1 MELDRKLV
9 EELADRSNERLTG
22 SLQRRLVR
30 PEPAGVARHFLA
42 VRALELANTIKL
54 LGGGERS
61 AVVEAINAG
70 LAEAGARCLLV
81 PMD

>member
-1 MELDRKLV
+1 MELDKELV
-9 EELADRSNERLTG
+9 ETLADRSDERLTG
-22 SLQRRLVR
+22 SLQRRLRR
-30 PEPAGVARHFLA
+30 PEDVGRYFIA
-42 VRALELANTIKL
+42 VRALELANAIKL
-54 LGGGERS
+54 LGGGERT

>member
-1 MELDRKLV
+1 MGRY
-9 EELADRSNERLTG
+9 
-22 SLQRRLVR
+22 
-30 PEPAGVARHFLA
+30 FIA
-42 VRALELANTIKL
+42 VRALELANAIKL
-54 LGGGERS
+54 LGGGERT